1 MQDEF
6 IISKEELSKL
16 IPEYTNPASKVMQK
30 IYEMCLQDKVK
41 AHSHEEIA
49 LLLFLILKFKW
60 EQIFKRSAN
69 LELCLKDFKEKQDV
83 YDLYRLFR
91 RTKFEIGLTII
102 FENDPIPEEGKVD
115 FLVLYSTFLI
125 LFFRHIKCID
135 LCNEGLARD
144 KKNSTFNF
152 YKASLL
158 DLCYIV
164 KHTFDYRNSIEI
176 YRQDLLKC
184 VSLDN
189 ICFDKTVSEI
199 ILNGFN
205 VHAEIDH
212 IQKQL
217 FGLHNVNDSFLDTDL
232 GI

>member
-1 MQDEF
+1 M
-6 IISKEELSKL
+6 
-16 IPEYTNPASKVMQK
+16 
-30 IYEMCLQDKVK
+30 
-41 AHSHEEIA
+41 
-49 LLLFLILKFKW
+49 
-60 EQIFKRSAN
+60 
-69 LELCLKDFKEKQDV
+69 
-83 YDLYRLFR
+83 
-91 RTKFEIGLTII
+91 
-102 FENDPIPEEGKVD
+102 
-115 FLVLYSTFLI
+115 
-125 LFFRHIKCID
+125 
-135 LCNEGLARD
+135 
-144 KKNSTFNF
+144 
-152 YKASLL
+152 

-232 GI
+232 GKKYWSKEKDYYLKKVLFLNPFKSVE